1 MLNSLKHKILSS
13 LGLVR
18 KPLILRVKDFTTN
31 PRIGDSSSKM
41 FMKYLFLDFEDAIQ
55 NKQKLL
61 IDLDGTI
68 GYGHN
73 WLFAVFSQF
82 VDKYGQK
89 KVLSNII
96 IKSDEEPYLIDDIL
110 KMIK

>member
-1 MLNSLKHKILSS
+1 MSNSLKYKFLNFF
-13 LGLVR
+13 GLVR
-18 KPLILRVKDFTTN
+18 KPLILRVRYFTTE
-31 PRIGDSSSKM
+31 PKLGDSSSRIFK
-41 FMKYLFLDFEDAIQ
+41 KRLFSDFEDAIK
-55 NKQKLL
+55 NNQKLL

-73 WLFAVFSQF
+73 WLFAVFSQL
-82 VDKYGQK
+82 VDKYGKK

-110 KMIK
+110 KIIK